1 MSIFQYFQIN
11 PSFFLVV
18 IFILG
23 LIIGS
28 FLNVVIFRLPQ
39 ILYREW
45 KQQCSELLECTTSP
59 DTQNSERYNL
69 IVPRSRCPN
78 CKITIR
84 ALDNIPVLSFILLGG
99 KCRNCQQSISYRYPA
114 IEIFTAVISVMV
126 AWRFGLSPQ
135 VVFALILTW
144 ALICLSV
151 IDFDHQL
158 LPDDISLP
166 LLWLGIL
173 CNYFGLFTDIYSSV
187 LGAIIGYLL
196 FWFIFKGFKM
206 LTGKVGMGYG
216 DFKLLAMLG
225 AWMGWQS
232 LLLIILIA
240 SLAGSIIGIILILTK
255 RQDGSKPIP
264 FGPYLAIAGWIS
276 LIWGN
281 EITTTYINLAI
292 R

>member
-1 MSIFQYFQIN
+1 MSIFQYYQIN
-11 PSFFLVV
+11 PYFFLVI
-18 IFILG
+18 IFVLG

-28 FLNVVIFRLPQ
+28 FLNVVIFRLPK

-45 KQQCSELLECTTSP
+45 KHQCSELLECAPNT
-59 DTQNSERYNL
+59 DLQNTETYNL
-69 IVPRSRCPN
+69 ILPRSRCPN
-78 CKITIR
+78 CNTTIR

-99 KCRNCQQSISYRYPA
+99 KCRHCHQPISRRYPV
-114 IEIFTAVISVMV
+114 IETLTAVVSVIV
-126 AWRFGLSPQ
+126 AWKFGPNPQ
-135 VVFALILTW
+135 LLFALILTW
-144 ALICLSV
+144 SLICLSM

-187 LGAIIGYLL
+187 LGAITGYLV
-196 FWFIFKGFKM
+196 FWFLFKGFKL
-206 LTGKVGMGYG
+206 LTGKEGMGYG

-232 LLLIILIA
+232 LLLIVLIA
-240 SLAGSIIGIILILTK
+240 SLAGSVIGIILIVSG

-281 EITTTYINLAI
+281 EIAATYLNLVVK
-292 R
+292 